1 VFQLF
6 SGSGNFCVLI
16 VQVKA
21 FLFIYV
27 RNSNS
32 NMLHNGVVSISYF
45 MVVSN

>member
-1 VFQLF
+1 MFQLF
-6 SGSGNFCVLI
+6 SGSGNFRVPI

-27 RNSNS
+27 RKSNF
-32 NMLHNGVVSISYF
+32 NMLHNGVVSIGYF